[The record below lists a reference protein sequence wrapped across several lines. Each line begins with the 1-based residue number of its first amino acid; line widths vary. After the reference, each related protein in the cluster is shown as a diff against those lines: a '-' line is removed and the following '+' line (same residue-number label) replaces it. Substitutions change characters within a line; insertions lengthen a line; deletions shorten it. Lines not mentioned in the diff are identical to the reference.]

1 MTNGLSPTPIG
12 ELAALLFLERL
23 HGQGFRTSNR
33 HIVDYLPPD
42 VSEPLFNALLE
53 LADHQVAI
61 RIPTDGGAD
70 RIEHLQAIHDDHYDV
85 VPFLVEDAPGKDA
98 RNRGTEGFASCLRDH
113 YSVDAPRPRL
123 LVAIT
128 THGNETQK
136 SAQDALADQAL
147 ITLDALLEQVLTQAQ
162 VPKTSPLAEVA
173 KVYATH
179 QSTEARWPRVVERFE
194 TYVDAVASLGPA
206 EQGRRL
212 PELGCFLPDARTDF
226 ASGERV
232 KVLEDKDQRRRQRGE
247 SRLFDNALMHEFL
260 VEAFSNPIVDARNV
274 IQEVFEEDPEKAQ
287 KIADGGRAGLER
299 VDLATFAGMRQ
310 RRGQRQKNGLD
321 RSSLEVIGANFYRT
335 FGTGGETII
344 VVSASGPFTTR
355 FKLVRPLKN
364 RERAQVVTWDL
375 VAQKLQMKP
384 VETPKEAIEVEFPLE
399 PDATRGFSVAR
410 VALTPGPRS
419 LRNPI
424 DDILVVM
431 YQATAAE
438 VIVEEGREV
447 SLEDQAWIAEGTRKF
462 HKYDPAGSSLV
473 QIIDQE
479 VQSGERSLRGGEED
493 GDGEVRDGEVRK
505 VYRVILEGSELQ
517 PRVVDE
523 RPPDGTEAEL
533 VDGRYA
539 IEPLLELACSTVRR
553 GHATTEALRRKPHYL
568 DTILEVNEGQGRY
581 KIDLEGGDTREIWAS
596 RELDHDP
603 DPFRYGKALAQ
614 LLQHPDSLQVEW
626 SNGAWRCA
634 PSTEHSQVV
643 TAFIEARR
651 ALFVELKRMAE
662 EKLPRFRRVPKE
674 AAVPLVL
681 LKLERVRPQIEALLA
696 TWCAAVDATVKQ
708 DRGYA
713 AAHDLLLQSDTFR
726 VLDAQGAVERLVVLP
741 TNPWMLASL
750 LEFQDLWAKAVR
762 SAVEKRTPPQ
772 QWKFELTRDEVLQM
786 VPRTA
791 LERWYLWTARDRELE
806 IVDSAPFHLE
816 FHLERTRASRSP
828 LDYVAHVI
836 ATKVTRYLRMHP
848 HLRNGRRTLRIGFV
862 NAGTGEQIIAG
873 LQQWLRST
881 MSEFAG
887 RIRELPMEQ
896 IPAIDL
902 FLFSTEGDVN
912 QTGKELERFFREQVS
927 ASEENGIR
935 QALFAKIQYR
945 YCTTKLPASNQDSVH
960 LCFMHGL
967 VDDKHR
973 QGKTGQLADWWDGGF
988 GDGLLATYL
997 RRSLPSGVTDGLTSR
1012 RGLWVDPDAPGLR
1025 GALARVLSLQRGCR
1039 DGDLALDKALY
1050 WESALP
1056 DIRSLGPVY
1065 DHSDWVV
1072 HLDRE
1077 LSLEI
1082 FQKGPRDER
1091 PTIIEYSDQEVPDSP
1106 GYDTITATKYA
1117 TPYREQL
1124 GEILTI
1130 ADLDVAGRSDAA
1142 QRGANAILDD
1152 INVLSG
1158 SWALD
1163 FLLGS
1168 IADQRT
1174 SMRLKGN
1181 VGAALVYRWLRRIEL
1196 GSSPTMNSNVGK
1208 VVPVFISLED
1218 LLRATPAAGLSS
1230 KQGLVYRYT
1239 NEIEDKENKE
1249 ASKWCDD
1256 LLVLYLTQTS
1266 TGAAS
1271 RLYGR
1276 VIEVKF
1282 GTSAEVSR
1290 DKAVL
1295 QVRGTQQLLRER
1307 LSGRSTSLDAPFRH
1321 KQLSLLIKTQLEQA
1335 VAMRVLDHDVYSFLN
1350 VPALSANL
1358 ATGNYE
1364 VDYTIGAQGQNLA
1377 GDAFLLHTAPS
1388 QEDVAKGMIIDGVR
1402 VITVPRMLVEWL
1414 AFEPDDNATLTRQPK
1429 TTFPQLG
1436 RYMNLQTDP
1445 GSSKP
1450 PPTPAPGPT
1459 PPSEPAAHI
1468 PAVALPTA
1476 PHPTP
1481 PPRTSMS
1488 IEGLP
1493 STSLAATAQHAASD
1507 VSAPVP
1513 DATPPPQLQSRAAP
1527 ATPVVTLAVAVKTP
1541 VKEAPYGA
1549 EAVVGVVERLERTLV
1564 GHKVGLASPP
1574 SPRETDRGPR
1584 LIRAYVKLIAG
1595 ESISSI
1601 RRISEDLARDVGTST
1616 SDIHVTNVPERHA
1629 VGIDLPIPNLT
1640 YEISFSEL
1648 AAHASFAAAQREMA
1662 LGFCAGIDLT
1672 GRPVWA
1678 DLAAMPHMLV
1688 AGTTG
1693 SGKTVFLR
1701 NLILT
1706 LLMTRSPRE
1715 LVLRL
1720 SSSKPMDF
1728 RVFMGS
1734 PHAAGH
1740 TMASDAG
1747 EARQLAD
1754 ALVLEMDRRYAL
1766 INAALCD
1773 NLAEYNAE
1781 NPSKS
1786 EPYIVAVFDEYAE
1799 MIASFADKQERDAF
1813 ESAVGRLAQ
1822 KARAAGIHLV
1832 VCMQRPDANALKGAI
1847 KANILH
1853 RFALKLPQNT
1863 DSRIIL
1869 DDGGAETLLG
1879 QGDLLYKDA
1888 NSKLQRLQVPFLDN
1902 ANIKRV
1908 LAELTARAPSRE
1920 DLAFVA
1926 GMLPDVER
1934 LEDAPSD
1941 HLGMD
1946 RTASRSAQAPSPER
1960 VSTAERLVKAV
1971 YERKLVIEGFD
1982 WGAWAEAEQ
1991 FRDLD
1996 RIATASLEEVRRL
2009 ITLHVRSD
2017 RLNEGH
2023 LAEVI
2028 ASGHITALLRRL
2040 GELART

>member
-1 MTNGLSPTPIG
+1 MTNGRSPTPVG
-12 ELAALLFLERL
+12 ELAAELFLARL
-23 HGQGFRTSNR
+23 RGQGFRTSNR

-42 VSEPLFNALLE
+42 VSEPLFDALLE
-53 LADHQVAI
+53 LADQQVAI

-70 RIEHLQAIHDDHYDV
+70 RIENLQAIHDEHYDI
-85 VPFLVEDAPGKDA
+85 VPFLVDEAPGEQQ

-113 YSVDAPRPRL
+113 YSVDAARPRL

-147 ITLDALLEQVLTQAQ
+147 VTLDALLEQVLTRAQ
-162 VPKTSPLAEVA
+162 VPKVSSLAEVA

-179 QSTEARWPRVVERFE
+179 QSAEARWPRVVERFE
-194 TYVDAVASLGPA
+194 TYVDDVASLGPV

-212 PELGCFLPDARTDF
+212 PELGCFLPDARADF

-274 IQEVFEEDPEKAQ
+274 LEEVFEEDPDKARE
-287 KIADGGRAGLER
+287 IADGGRAGLER

-310 RRGQRQKNGLD
+310 RRGHRQKNGLD
-321 RSSLEVIGANFYRT
+321 RGSLEVIGANIHRT
-335 FGTGGETII
+335 FGTGGETIV
-344 VVSASGPFTTR
+344 VVSASGPFTMK

-364 RERAQVVTWDL
+364 RERAQVATWDL
-375 VAQKLQMKP
+375 AAQKLQWKQ
-384 VETPKEAIEVEFPLE
+384 VETPKDATEVDFPLE
-399 PDATRGFSVAR
+399 PDEARGFSVAR

-424 DDILVVM
+424 DDILVVI
-431 YQATAAE
+431 YHATAAE
-438 VIVEEGREV
+438 IIVEEGREV

-473 QIIDQE
+473 KILDQE
-479 VQSGERSLRGGEED
+479 AESGERSLGGEDD
-493 GDGEVRDGEVRK
+493 GDEEVRDGEVKK
-505 VYRVILEGSELQ
+505 VYRVVLEGSELR

-523 RPPDGTEAEL
+523 RPPEATDGEL

-568 DTILEVNEGQGRY
+568 DAILEINEGAGRY

-596 RELDHDP
+596 RELEHDA
-603 DPFRYGKALAQ
+603 DPFRYGKALGQ
-614 LLQHPDSLQVEW
+614 LLQHPDALQVEW
-626 SNGAWRCA
+626 SNGAWRCSPPAA
-634 PSTEHSQVV
+634 PPQEV

-651 ALFVELKRMAE
+651 ALIVELKRIAE

-674 AAVPLVL
+674 AAVPLIL
-681 LKLERVRPQIEALLA
+681 LKLERVRPQIEALLVI
-696 TWCAAVDATVKQ
+696 WSAAVEATVNQ
-708 DRGYA
+708 DRGYS
-713 AAHDLLLQSDTFR
+713 AAHDLLLQTDTFR

-772 QWKFELTRDEVLQM
+772 HWKFDLTRDEVLQM
-786 VPRTA
+786 LPRTA

-816 FHLERTRASRSP
+816 FQLERARASRSP

-848 HLRNGRRTLRIGFV
+848 HLRNARRTLRIGFV

-873 LQQWLRST
+873 LEQWLRST
-881 MSEFAG
+881 MTEFAG

-902 FLFSTEGDVN
+902 FLFATEGVVS
-912 QTGKELERFFREQVS
+912 QTGRELERFFREHVS
-927 ASEENGIR
+927 GSEENGIR

-945 YCTTKLPASNQDSVH
+945 YCTTKLPASGQDSVH
-960 LCFMHGL
+960 ICFMHGL

-988 GDGLLATYL
+988 GGGLLATYL
-997 RRSLPSGVTDGLTSR
+997 RRSLPSGVSDGLTSR
-1012 RGLWVDPDAPGLR
+1012 RGLWVDPTARGLR

-1065 DHSDWVV
+1065 DHADWVV

-1082 FQKGPRDER
+1082 FQKGPREER

-1130 ADLDVAGRSDAA
+1130 ADLDVAGRGDAA
-1142 QRGANAILDD
+1142 QRGANSILDD

-1174 SMRLKGN
+1174 STRLKGN
-1181 VGAALVYRWLRRIEL
+1181 VGAALVYRWLRRIER
-1196 GSSPTMNSNVGK
+1196 GSSRTMNSNVGP

-1239 NEIEDKENKE
+1239 NEIEDKDNKE

-1282 GTSAEVSR
+1282 GTSALVSL

-1307 LSGRSTSLDAPFRH
+1307 LSGSNTSLDAPFRH

-1335 VAMRVLDHDVYSFLN
+1335 VAMGVLDGDVYNFLN

-1388 QEDVAKGMIIDGVR
+1388 QEDVAKGQILDGVR
-1402 VITVPRMLVEWL
+1402 VITVPRTLVEWL
-1414 AFEPDDNATLTRQPK
+1414 AFEPDDSATLTRQPR

-1436 RYMNLQTDP
+1436 RYLNLQTDP
-1445 GSSKP
+1445 GTPKA
-1450 PPTPAPGPT
+1450 PPTPTIEPT
-1459 PPSEPAAHI
+1459 PSPKPIESAIATPSQARAPSPPPADEPSSAPPAPPAPPVAAARPAPAASVTV
-1468 PAVALPTA
+1468 PVAA
-1476 PHPTP
+1476 P
-1481 PPRTSMS
+1481 PPPPSS
-1488 IEGLP
+1488 SPPSLP
-1493 STSLAATAQHAASD
+1493 S
-1507 VSAPVP
+1507 V
-1513 DATPPPQLQSRAAP
+1513 
-1527 ATPVVTLAVAVKTP
+1527 PVVSLGVAMKTP
-1541 VKEAPYGA
+1541 IKEAPYGA
-1549 EAVVGVVERLERTLV
+1549 DAVVGVVERLERALV
-1564 GHKVGLASPP
+1564 GHKVGLASSP

-1584 LIRAYVKLIAG
+1584 LIRAYIKLVAG

-1629 VGIDLPIPNLT
+1629 VGIDLPIPSLT
-1640 YEISFSEL
+1640 YEISFAEL
-1648 AAHASFAAAQREMA
+1648 AAHASFGAAQREMA
-1662 LGFCAGIDLT
+1662 LAFCAGIDLT

-1678 DLAAMPHMLV
+1678 DLATMPHMLV

-1728 RVFMGS
+1728 RVFMGT

-1740 TMASDAG
+1740 AMATDAS

-1754 ALVLEMDRRYAL
+1754 ALILEMDRRYAL
-1766 INAALCD
+1766 IDAALCD

-1781 NPSKS
+1781 NPVKA

-1888 NSKLQRLQVPFLDN
+1888 NSKLQRLQVPYLDN
-1902 ANIKRV
+1902 ATIKLT
-1908 LAELTARAPSRE
+1908 LAEINARSTAPEPSR
-1920 DLAFVA
+1920 
-1926 GMLPDVER
+1926 
-1934 LEDAPSD
+1934 
-1941 HLGMD
+1941 
-1946 RTASRSAQAPSPER
+1946 
-1960 VSTAERLVKAV
+1960 
-1971 YERKLVIEGFD
+1971 
-1982 WGAWAEAEQ
+1982 
-1991 FRDLD
+1991 
-1996 RIATASLEEVRRL
+1996 
-2009 ITLHVRSD
+2009 
-2017 RLNEGH
+2017 
-2023 LAEVI
+2023 
-2028 ASGHITALLRRL
+2028 
-2040 GELART
+2040 

>member
-1 MTNGLSPTPIG
+1 MTNGRSPTPIG

-42 VSEPLFNALLE
+42 VSAPLFEALLD
-53 LADHQVAI
+53 LTDHQVEI
-61 RIPTDGGAD
+61 RIPTDGGDD
-70 RIEHLQAIHDDHYDV
+70 RIEQLQAIRDDHYDV
-85 VPFLVEDAPGKDA
+85 VPFLVDEAPGKNA

-113 YSVDAPRPRL
+113 YSVDAARPRL

-147 ITLDALLEQVLTQAQ
+147 ITLDALLEQVLARAQ

-173 KVYATH
+173 KVYAMH
-179 QSTEARWPRVVERFE
+179 QSAEERWPRVVERFE
-194 TYVDAVASLGPA
+194 KYVDDVASLGPV

-212 PELGCFLPDARTDF
+212 PELGCFLPDARADF

-247 SRLFDNALMHEFL
+247 SRLFDNALMHEYL

-274 IQEVFEEDPEKAQ
+274 LQEVFEEHPDKARE
-287 KIADGGRAGLER
+287 IADGGRAGLER
-299 VDLATFAGMRQ
+299 VELATFAGMKQRQ
-310 RRGQRQKNGLD
+310 KHRQKNGLD
-321 RSSLEVIGANFYRT
+321 RASLEVIGAHFHRT
-335 FGTGGETII
+335 FGTGGETIV
-344 VVSASGPFTTR
+344 VVSASGPFTMK
-355 FKLVRPLKN
+355 FKLLGQLKN
-364 RERAQVVTWDL
+364 RERAQVATWDSA
-375 VAQKLQMKP
+375 AQKLQWKQ
-384 VETPKEAIEVEFPLE
+384 VETPKDATEVEFPLE
-399 PDATRGFSVAR
+399 PDETRGFSVAR

-424 DDILVVM
+424 DDILVVL
-431 YQATAAE
+431 YHTTVPE
-438 VIVEEGREV
+438 IIVEEGREV
-447 SLEDQAWIAEGTRKF
+447 SLDDQAWIAEGERKF

-473 QIIDQE
+473 KILEQE
-479 VQSGERSLRGGEED
+479 AESGERSLRGDDD
-493 GDGEVRDGEVRK
+493 GDEEVRDGEVKK
-505 VYRVILEGSELQ
+505 VYRVRLEGTKLR

-523 RPPDGTEAEL
+523 RPPEATDGDL

-539 IEPLLELACSTVRR
+539 IEPLLELAGSTVRR

-568 DTILEVNEGQGRY
+568 DAILEINEGPGRY
-581 KIDLEGGDTREIWAS
+581 KIDLEGGDNREIWAS
-596 RELDHDP
+596 RELDHDA
-603 DPFRYGKALAQ
+603 DPFRYGRALAQ
-614 LLQHPDSLQVEW
+614 LLQHPEALQVEW
-626 SNGAWRCA
+626 SNGTWRCT
-634 PSTEHSQVV
+634 PLTEPPQLVS
-643 TAFIEARR
+643 AFVEARR
-651 ALFVELKRMAE
+651 ALIIELKRMAE

-674 AAVPLVL
+674 AAVPLIL

-696 TWCAAVDATVKQ
+696 TWNAAVDATVNQ

-713 AAHDLLLQSDTFR
+713 AAHDLLLQTDTFR
-726 VLDAQGAVERLVVLP
+726 ILDSQGAVERLVVLP

-750 LEFQDLWAKAVR
+750 LEFQDLWAKAVQT
-762 SAVEKRTPPQ
+762 ATEKRTPPQ
-772 QWKFELTRDEVLQM
+772 HWKFELTRDEVLQM
-786 VPRTA
+786 VPRTS
-791 LERWYLWTARDRELE
+791 LERWYLWAARDRELE
-806 IVDSAPFHLE
+806 VVDSAPFHLE
-816 FHLERTRASRSP
+816 FHLERARAARSP
-828 LDYVAHVI
+828 LDYVANVI
-836 ATKVTRYLRMHP
+836 STKVTRYLRMHP
-848 HLRNGRRTLRIGFV
+848 HLRNARRTLRIGFV

-873 LQQWLRST
+873 LEQWLLNTRA
-881 MSEFAG
+881 EFAG

-902 FLFSTEGDVN
+902 FLFATEGDVSE
-912 QTGKELERFFREQVS
+912 TGKELERFFREQVS

-945 YCTTKLPASNQDSVH
+945 YCATKLPASGQDSVH
-960 LCFMHGL
+960 ICFIHGL

-1012 RGLWVDPDAPGLR
+1012 RGLWVDPSAHGLR

-1117 TPYREQL
+1117 TPYFEQL

-1142 QRGANAILDD
+1142 QRGAKTILDD

-1174 SMRLKGN
+1174 STRLKGN
-1181 VGAALVYRWLRRIEL
+1181 VGAALAYRWLRRIEL
-1196 GSSPTMNSNVGK
+1196 GSSRTLNSNVGP

-1256 LLVLYLTQTS
+1256 LLVLYLTQTPA
-1266 TGAAS
+1266 GAAS

-1282 GTSAEVSR
+1282 GTGALMSQ

-1307 LSGRSTSLDAPFRH
+1307 LSGRNTGLDAPFRH
-1321 KQLSLLIKTQLEQA
+1321 KQLALLIKTQLEQA
-1335 VAMRVLDHDVYSFLN
+1335 VAMGVLDGDIYNFLN
-1350 VPALSANL
+1350 VPTLSANL

-1364 VDYTIGAQGQNLA
+1364 VDYTIGVNGQNLA
-1377 GDAFLLHTAPS
+1377 GDAFLLHTAHS
-1388 QEDVAKGMIIDGVR
+1388 QDDVAKGIVLDGVR
-1402 VITVPRMLVEWL
+1402 VITVPRTLVEWL
-1414 AFEPDDNATLTRQPK
+1414 AFEPDDSATLPRHPK

-1436 RYMNLQTDP
+1436 RYLDLQTNP
-1445 GSSKP
+1445 GSSK
-1450 PPTPAPGPT
+1450 
-1459 PPSEPAAHI
+1459 SQ
-1468 PAVALPTA
+1468 
-1476 PHPTP
+1476 TP
-1481 PPRTSMS
+1481 PPP
-1488 IEGLP
+1488 EPVP
-1493 STSLAATAQHAASD
+1493 SPTPNEHAIRGAAPP
-1507 VSAPVP
+1507 APVP
-1513 DATPPPQLQSRAAP
+1513 EAASTPEEPPSASQIGAARPSPRGTAAPIAAP
-1527 ATPVVTLAVAVKTP
+1527 ARAASPPDPTPLSVPVVSLAVAARTP
-1541 VKEAPYGA
+1541 IKEAPYGA
-1549 EAVVGVVERLERTLV
+1549 DAVIGVVERLERALV
-1564 GHKVGLASPP
+1564 GHKVGLASSP

-1584 LIRAYVKLIAG
+1584 LIRAYVKLVAG
-1595 ESISSI
+1595 ESIASI

-1616 SDIHVTNVPERHA
+1616 SDIHITNVPERHA
-1629 VGIDLPIPNLT
+1629 VGVDLPIPSLT
-1640 YEISFSEL
+1640 YEISFAEL
-1648 AAHASFAAAQREMA
+1648 AAHASFDAAQRELT

-1678 DLAAMPHMLV
+1678 DLATMPHMLV

-1715 LVLRL
+1715 LRLRL

-1728 RVFMGS
+1728 RVFMGT

-1740 TMASDAG
+1740 AMATDAH

-1754 ALVLEMDRRYAL
+1754 SLVVEMERRYAL
-1766 INAALCD
+1766 IDAALCD
-1773 NLAEYNAE
+1773 NLAEYNTE
-1781 NPSKS
+1781 NPAKT

-1799 MIASFADKQERDAF
+1799 MIASFADKQDRDAF

-1853 RFALKLPQNT
+1853 RFALKLPQHT

-1869 DDGGAETLLG
+1869 DDSGAETLLG

-1902 ANIKRV
+1902 ATIKWL
-1908 LAELTARAPSRE
+1908 LAA
-1920 DLAFVA
+1920 
-1926 GMLPDVER
+1926 
-1934 LEDAPSD
+1934 
-1941 HLGMD
+1941 LG
-1946 RTASRSAQAPSPER
+1946 
-1960 VSTAERLVKAV
+1960 
-1971 YERKLVIEGFD
+1971 GC
-1982 WGAWAEAEQ
+1982 
-1991 FRDLD
+1991 
-1996 RIATASLEEVRRL
+1996 
-2009 ITLHVRSD
+2009 
-2017 RLNEGH
+2017 
-2023 LAEVI
+2023 
-2028 ASGHITALLRRL
+2028 
-2040 GELART
+2040 